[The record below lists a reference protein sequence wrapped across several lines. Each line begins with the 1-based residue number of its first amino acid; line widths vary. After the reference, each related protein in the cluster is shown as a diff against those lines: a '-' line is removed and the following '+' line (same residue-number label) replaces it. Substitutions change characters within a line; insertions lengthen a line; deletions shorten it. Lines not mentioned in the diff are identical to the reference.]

1 MVIIIVMSK
10 MKEADLNDCIYD
22 ILTLLNQKE
31 YTNRQL
37 IIKVGELKKYSVS
50 KINYAMNFLK
60 SFEYIN
66 THIRCRRH
74 GRPKTYITQKGIN
87 RLREFN
93 PTETCNM

>member
-1 MVIIIVMSK
+1 MSNMAK
-10 MKEADLNDCIYD
+10 VKEDELNDCIYE
-22 ILTLLNQKE
+22 ILKLLNQKD

-37 IIKVGELKKYSVS
+37 IIKIAESKKYSYP

-66 THIRCRRH
+66 IHNRLIRK
-74 GRPKTYITQKGIN
+74 GRSKTYITQKGIN
-87 RLREFN
+87 RLRAFN